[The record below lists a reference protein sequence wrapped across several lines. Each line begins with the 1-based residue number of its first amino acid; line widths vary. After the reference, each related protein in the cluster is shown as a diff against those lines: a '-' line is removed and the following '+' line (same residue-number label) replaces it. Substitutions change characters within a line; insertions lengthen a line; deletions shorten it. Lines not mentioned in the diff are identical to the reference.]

1 MKYLRF
7 DLLALCLGGL
17 AIGMAEFVPMGVL
30 PDVARSL
37 DITIPQAGHL
47 ISVYAVGVVTGAP
60 LLVAI
65 GERFPPRRVLVAFML
80 IFALFNGLFAVA
92 PSFPILVAAR
102 FFAGLPH
109 GAFFGLGAVVASRLA
124 SPGREA
130 SAVAVMFAG
139 LTIAN
144 IIGVPIGTL
153 LGHAIHW
160 RLPFMAVAVIALAA
174 ASAIRRSVPYLDAAR
189 GGGILDALRI
199 FSTPRLWPVI
209 GISAIGTGG
218 LYGWIS
224 YIAPLVT
231 RVTGIAPNRVP
242 LVMILAGLGMAVGN
256 WFGGRVADRHS
267 PLRAVTALLAGMVI
281 ASVAVALFAP
291 FEAATLVMTFVTG
304 AIAFSI
310 IAPLQMLM
318 IETATGSK
326 TMASAVMQST
336 ANVGNALGA
345 YLGGL
350 GIAAGFGLTAPEY
363 IGAALAFIGFL
374 CGVAM
379 LGLTHRSPAPAKALP
394 ARPALTRSG

>member
-1 MKYLRF
+1 MRPG
-7 DLLALCLGGL
+7 LLALSLGGL

-47 ISVYAVGVVTGAP
+47 ISAYAVGVVTGAP
-60 LLVAI
+60 LLVAL
-65 GERFPPRRVLVAFML
+65 GERFAPRRVLIAFML
-80 IFALFNGLFAVA
+80 IFALFNALFAVA
-92 PSFPILVAAR
+92 PTFPLLVAAR

-124 SPGREA
+124 PPGREA

-144 IIGVPIGTL
+144 IIGVPLGTL

-160 RLPFMAVAVIALAA
+160 RLPFIAVAAIALAA
-174 ASAIRRSVPYLDAAR
+174 AWAIHRSVPFLEVAR
-189 GGGILDALRI
+189 EGGVRDALRI
-199 FSTPRLWPVI
+199 FSTPRLWPLI

-231 RVTGIAPNRVP
+231 RVTGIASNRLS

-256 WFGGRVADRHS
+256 WLGGRVADRHS
-267 PLRAVTALLAGMVI
+267 PLRAVTALLAAMVI
-281 ASVAVALFAP
+281 ASITVALLAHA
-291 FEAATLVMTFVTG
+291 EVATLVMTFVTG

-318 IETATGSK
+318 IETATRSK

-336 ANVGNALGA
+336 SNVGNALGA

-350 GIAAGFGLTAPEY
+350 GIAAGLGLTAPEY
-363 IGAALAFIGFL
+363 IGAGLAFIGFL
-374 CGVAM
+374 CGLAM
-379 LGLTHRSPAPAKALP
+379 LATSRRPPALATALP
-394 ARPALTRSG
+394 APSLMERKTVLR